1 MKWFKLTICVLWAV
15 SVIYG
20 GLFLF
25 QMSQQKDTEGPALT
39 SDLKEIEANI
49 GDSPNVLKE
58 GITAFDQVDGDVS
71 DTLMIENI
79 EKDLEGADNEF
90 YISYAAFDKTSNI
103 GHLTRKLRYKNYH
116 KPRFS
121 IEEPLRF
128 SQSENIF
135 LLNYVTADDCID
147 GDISPFVK
155 IEGADKFEDNP
166 KAGIYDCTLTVT
178 NSVGDETRLPVKV
191 EIYEDSYEE
200 RTFKPQ
206 IILKRY
212 ITYLGTG
219 DTYEPL
225 NDVDYIFDQTNL
237 SIDYG
242 PMISV
247 EEGGETKEVTEAVVL
262 KKPGSW
268 VNISKIN
275 STSNVD
281 TKVKGVYSTIY
292 SYTSEDG
299 EYTCNAEQ
307 VVVVE

>member
-1 MKWFKLTICVLWAV
+1 MKWFKLTICVIWAV
-15 SVIYG
+15 SIVYAC
-20 GLFLF
+20 LFLF
-25 QMSQQKDTEGPALT
+25 QMNRQRDTQGPKLT
-39 SDLKEIEANI
+39 CDFKEIEANI
-49 GDSPNVLKE
+49 GDSPQLLRK

-79 EKDLEGADNEF
+79 EKDLKGADNEF
-90 YISYAAFDKTSNI
+90 YISYAAFDKSSNI
-103 GHLTRKLRYKNYH
+103 GHLTRKLRYQNYH

-128 SQSENIF
+128 AQSDNIF
-135 LLNYVTADDCID
+135 LLNYVTAEDCID

-166 KAGIYDCTLTVT
+166 KAGIYDCMLTVT
-178 NSVGDETRLPVKV
+178 NSVGDEARLPVKV

-206 IILKRY
+206 IILKKY
-212 ITYLGTG
+212 ISYLNTG
-219 DTYEPL
+219 DNYEPL
-225 NDVDYIFDQTNL
+225 DDVDYVFDQTNL

-247 EEGGETKEVTEAVVL
+247 EASGETKEVTEAEVL
-262 KKPGSW
+262 KKPGNW

-275 STSNVD
+275 CTSTVN
-281 TKVKGVYSTIY
+281 TKEKGVYSTIY

-299 EYTCNAEQ
+299 AYTCNAEQ